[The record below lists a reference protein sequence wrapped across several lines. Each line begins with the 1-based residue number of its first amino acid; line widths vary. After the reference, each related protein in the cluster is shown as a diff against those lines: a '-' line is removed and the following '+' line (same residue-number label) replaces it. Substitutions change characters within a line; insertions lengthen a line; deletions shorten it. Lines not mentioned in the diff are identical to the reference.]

1 MQLRKLRWPTRILV
15 LNNYPFEDVWQE
27 VRRGEKPDH
36 HLYGINHFHRRGY
49 EVEIV
54 PFQSSPWLQSLDTR
68 LRHFPIPLGS
78 LDQQASA
85 LRRLKSGDLLY
96 APCQTQTHALSL
108 ARRLRLLK
116 TPMVC
121 IAHHPFDSGRLSV
134 LRKPYFQ
141 QVVRGTDAYPALSEG
156 VAKIL
161 AAVGARSMA
170 LRWGPDATYYRTTPE
185 VGEVAVA
192 AGRTGRDFATF
203 ARAAVMAN
211 IPAEIIC
218 LQPDAANLV
227 SGPCLKLN
235 IQPEQGYM
243 NYQELLQIYS
253 RARVLAIPLVANT
266 SLAGLTSLMDA
277 LGMGKPVIM
286 TRHPLIDI
294 DIEKEGI
301 GKWVEPGDVEGWTH
315 ALSFFHQH
323 PEESQ
328 AMGLRARALV
338 DNGLN
343 SSSFADQ
350 VMDLFEQLLP

>member
-1 MQLRKLRWPTRILV
+1 MTRILV

-49 EVEIV
+49 EVEVV
-54 PFQSSPWLQSLDTR
+54 PFRSSSSLQALDNR
-68 LRHFPIPLGS
+68 LRRSPLPLGS
-78 LDQQASA
+78 LEQQSWT
-85 LRRLKSGDLLY
+85 LRQMKAGDLLY
-96 APCQTQTHALSL
+96 APCQTQTNVLSL
-108 ARRLRLLK
+108 ARRLHMIK
-116 TPMVC
+116 TPMLC
-121 IAHHPFDSGRLSV
+121 IAHHPFDAGRLIR
-134 LRKPYFQ
+134 LRQFYFQ

-156 VAKIL
+156 VAKML
-161 AAVGARSMA
+161 TAVGARSVA
-170 LRWGPDATYYRTTPE
+170 LRWGPDATYYRPTYE

-203 ARAAVMAN
+203 ARAAVQSGV
-211 IPAEIIC
+211 PAEIIC
-218 LQPDAANLV
+218 LRPDALALSPGPNLQ
-227 SGPCLKLN
+227 LN
-235 IQPEQGYM
+235 IQPEKGYM
-243 NYQELLQIYS
+243 NYLELMSIFS
-253 RARVLAIPLVANT
+253 RARVLAIPLVKNT

-301 GKWVEPGDVEGWTH
+301 GIWVEAGDVDGWSR
-315 ALSFFHQH
+315 ALQFFYTH
-323 PEESQ
+323 PEEAK

-343 SSSFADQ
+343 STSFADQ
-350 VMDLFEQLLP
+350 VMDLFDQLLY